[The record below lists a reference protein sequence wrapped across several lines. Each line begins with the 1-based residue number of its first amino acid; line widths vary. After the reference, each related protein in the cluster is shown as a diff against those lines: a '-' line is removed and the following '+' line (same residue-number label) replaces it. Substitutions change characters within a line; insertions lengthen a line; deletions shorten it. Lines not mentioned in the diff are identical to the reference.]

1 MQLLIAEPR
10 MSGAIRCGH
19 FASAA
24 GQGKLIRCFQRMHL
38 IHFCL
43 EFRVYAGRRPP
54 EGGTPNIKIAGRLFK
69 ARFDKPALP
78 DKISC
83 EDKMETSR
91 AITAG
96 ASPDSATTELLV
108 DGMTCQNC
116 ARHVTEVIQSAPGVR
131 SASVSLENKR
141 ASVRWDSKAPKNISA
156 VIAAVQKAGY
166 EAKELQTG
174 AGEHSKHAG
183 WQVNLWLGLAVTAA
197 LMIGE
202 WGFDLAMTRWF
213 QWLAFALAGVVQIFC
228 GAQFYRGAWRQLK
241 VGSSNMD
248 MLVALGS
255 TTAFGFSCW
264 VLFSSAG
271 GHIYF
276 MEAAAII
283 SLISAGHWIE
293 ARVSEKAGGALKSL
307 LNLAP
312 QTARK
317 VQSPKSEAQSPADR
331 PFNLKTLSF
340 SKSAIRNPQSAIE
353 TEVPVSEL
361 KIGDRI
367 ALRPGDRVPVDGVV
381 LEGESAVDEAMLT
394 GESVPAD
401 KKTGSELFAGTV
413 NLNGRLVMRVTAT
426 GEATALAHII
436 AAVQRAQ
443 TSRADIQRL
452 GDRISN
458 VFVPVIICI
467 ALAAGIF
474 WAIHSGAEK
483 AFVIAAGILIVAC
496 PCAMGLATPAA
507 IMASANAA
515 ARRGILIRDGVA
527 LEKAGKITAVI
538 FDKTGTLTAGKPE
551 VAAVGAPVSDPASFN
566 AIAFRAGSETG
577 VPFTLAAALA
587 RNSTHP
593 ISQAI
598 AKISAE
604 KIELNDWK
612 EIRGAGV
619 EGKLSTINSQPST
632 LRLGSLR
639 WLKESAVDLAAGE
652 KFIAEW
658 SNQGATIVGLASDK
672 TLLGLFAVRDAVKAN
687 AKQVVEQLQQQG
699 LKVYLLTGDNS
710 LTAAS
715 IAKQVGI
722 AAENVF
728 AEVRPEQKAEFVK
741 KLQAVGERVA
751 FVGDGINDAPALTQA
766 DLGIAVSHASDVA
779 REAADIILLKSEI
792 EAVPE
797 ALGLARAT
805 LRTIKQNLFWAF
817 FYNALGVP
825 LAAMGFI
832 SPIFCAAAMGASDLI
847 VIGNALRLLRW
858 RK

>member
-1 MQLLIAEPR
+1 MKMAAPR
-10 MSGAIRCGH
+10 S
-19 FASAA
+19 
-24 GQGKLIRCFQRMHL
+24 
-38 IHFCL
+38 
-43 EFRVYAGRRPP
+43 
-54 EGGTPNIKIAGRLFK
+54 
-69 ARFDKPALP
+69 
-78 DKISC
+78 
-83 EDKMETSR
+83 
-91 AITAG
+91 ITADG
-96 ASPDSATTELLV
+96 SNNSAPTELLIN
-108 DGMTCQNC
+108 GMTCQNC
-116 ARHVTEVIQSAPGVR
+116 ARHVTEAIQGTPGVR
-131 SASVSLENKR
+131 SASVSLERKS
-141 ASVRWDSKAPKNISA
+141 ASVRWNPEAPKNIAA
-156 VIAAVQKAGY
+156 VITAVQNAGY
-166 EAKELQTG
+166 EAKARQIG
-174 AGEHSKHAG
+174 IDGHPASPSGD
-183 WQVNLWLGLAVTAA
+183 WQINLWLGLTVTAL

-202 WGFDLAMTRWF
+202 WAFGLAMTRWF
-213 QWLAFALAGVVQIFC
+213 QWLAFLLAGVVQFFC

-248 MLVALGS
+248 TLVALGS
-255 TTAFGFSCW
+255 TTAFGYSVW
-264 VLFSSAG
+264 ALFSGTG
-271 GHIYF
+271 GHVYF

-283 SLISAGHWIE
+283 SLISAGHWLE

-312 QTARK
+312 QTARRI
-317 VQSPKSEAQSPADR
+317 SPHPDPVPKGEETAATRPLKFAASGANPALER
-331 PFNLKTLSF
+331 ILPLPSGKGRGEESFNLKSLNF
-340 SKSAIRNPQSAIE
+340 SKSEIGNRKSEIE
-353 TEVPVSEL
+353 TEVPVPLL
-361 KIGDRI
+361 KTGDRI

-381 LEGESAVDEAMLT
+381 LEGDSAVDEAMLT
-394 GESVPAD
+394 GESVPVD
-401 KKTGSELFAGTV
+401 KISGSELFAGTV
-413 NLNGRLVMRVTAT
+413 NLNGRVIMRVAAT

-458 VFVPVIICI
+458 VFVPVVVTI
-467 ALAAGIF
+467 AVAAGLWWGLAPESARLVHDWLAQF
-474 WAIHSGAEK
+474 LWQAHLPMGAAT
-483 AFVIAAGILIVAC
+483 AFIVAAAVLIVAC

-507 IMASANAA
+507 IMASANTA

-527 LEKAGKITAVI
+527 LEKAGNVTAVI
-538 FDKTGTLTAGKPE
+538 FDKTGTLTMGKPD
-551 VAAVGAPVSDPASFN
+551 VAASWSSRSRREEALTPAGPTGNKLETPHVVSN
-566 AIAFRAGSETG
+566 EENKI
-577 VPFTLAAALA
+577 AAALA

-598 AKISAE
+598 AKLE
-604 KIELNDWK
+604 PEGGVPRRPDLKDWK
-612 EIRGAGV
+612 EIRGSGV
-619 EGKLSTINSQPST
+619 EAKLSTLNPQPST
-632 LRLGSLR
+632 IRLGSLR
-639 WLKESAVDLAAGE
+639 WLKESGVELAAGE

-658 SNQGATIVGLASDK
+658 SGQGATIVGLASDE

-699 LKVYLLTGDNS
+699 LKIYLLTGDNS
-710 LTAAS
+710 QTAAS
-715 IAKQVGI
+715 IARQVGI

-741 KLQAVGERVA
+741 KLQAAGGRVA

-766 DLGIAVSHASDVA
+766 DLGIAVSRASDVA

-817 FYNALGVP
+817 FYNSLGVP

-832 SPIFCAAAMGASDLI
+832 SPIFCAAAMGVSDLI